1 MINETIVLFAKL
13 WGMYEVEG
21 GDFRDALECNAQTL
35 LETVLKWAKEYEKS
49 SKIKSPE
56 EFFEKKLKTEFDLDI

>member
-1 MINETIVLFAKL
+1 MNETIVLFAKL

-21 GDFRDALECNAQTL
+21 GDFRDALECDGKTL
-35 LETVLKWAKEYEKS
+35 LKIVTRWAKEYDES

-56 EFFEKKLKTEFDLDI
+56 EFFEKKLKTEFDLYF